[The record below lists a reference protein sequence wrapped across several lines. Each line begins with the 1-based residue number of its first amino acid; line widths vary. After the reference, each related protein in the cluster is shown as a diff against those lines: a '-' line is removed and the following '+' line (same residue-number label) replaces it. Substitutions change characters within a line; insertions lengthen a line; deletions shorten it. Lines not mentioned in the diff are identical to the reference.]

1 MSLRAATA
9 ADSDTVFEAKVQMW
23 LAGISLAGML
33 LAGAGFLVI
42 AGYMPPPR
50 ADWSPERIAEFYAD
64 NTTAIRF
71 GLLISF
77 FGWAGWGTLVI
88 AVSAQLKRAD
98 GSPSSLS
105 RLAAL
110 GGGVAWTLL
119 LLPTMLLVVATFRP
133 ERDPALT
140 QTLHDIGWIT
150 AFYTTVPF
158 IVQALAISA
167 ATLANRSPYPRWV
180 GYFCAWCALTF
191 APGSL
196 LAFFK
201 TGPFAY
207 QGIFVFWVPFA
218 VFGAYVMVLI
228 WAVWRAARAD
238 LEPGPRQTKP
248 CI

>member
-9 ADSDTVFEAKVQMW
+9 ADSDTGFEAKVQMW

-33 LAGAGFLVI
+33 LAGAGFFVM

-50 ADWSPERIAEFYAD
+50 ADGSPERIAEFYAD

-150 AFYTTVPF
+150 A
-158 IVQALAISA
+158 
-167 ATLANRSPYPRWV
+167 
-180 GYFCAWCALTF
+180 
-191 APGSL
+191 
-196 LAFFK
+196 
-201 TGPFAY
+201 
-207 QGIFVFWVPFA
+207 
-218 VFGAYVMVLI
+218 
-228 WAVWRAARAD
+228 
-238 LEPGPRQTKP
+238 
-248 CI
+248 